1 MFIYIISDQPSM
13 LLLLYLYSTCIFYW
27 RILSHNSSCCSRGL
41 VQFCLYISYINIQA
55 TMPNILM
62 CRLPSKLS
70 ILKEAFPCPLSRP
83 QGRPTIPIERESLAF
98 LACRYMHTVK
108 LNFLQHIF
116 LSRGH
121 TAQLHIYVPSK
132 TQEGG
137 WVHPSQ
143 LCPCLAT
150 NLLWSSSSFGISLT
164 S

>member
-83 QGRPTIPIERESLAF
+83 QGRPTIPIERERAWLF
-98 LACRYMHTVK
+98 LLVDICI
-108 LNFLQHIF
+108 Q
-116 LSRGH
+116 S
-121 TAQLHIYVPSK
+121 
-132 TQEGG
+132 
-137 WVHPSQ
+137 
-143 LCPCLAT
+143 
-150 NLLWSSSSFGISLT
+150 SLT
-164 S
+164 FCNTSSYQEATPLNCISVYLPKPGRVGGFIPHSYVHAQQPTYYGHRPLLVYL